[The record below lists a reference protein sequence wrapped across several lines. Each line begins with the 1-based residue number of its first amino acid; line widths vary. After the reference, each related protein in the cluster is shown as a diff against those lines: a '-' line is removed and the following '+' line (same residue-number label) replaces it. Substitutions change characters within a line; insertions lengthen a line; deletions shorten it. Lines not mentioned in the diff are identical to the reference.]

1 MLNES
6 RIKRP
11 TKASN
16 PPIPRANRSEIT
28 SKRAA
33 LGVDSRAPIGPRRGL
48 LDLGGQP
55 QQQIFAAIRSEEL
68 NTDREALGRHVQR
81 ERDGGIA
88 CHVPRN
94 RERAYI
100 GHPPSDVGG
109 MLAQSELEESER
121 RRGSGCRRSDEDIES
136 SAPPSRG
143 RPRKFVDP
151 FTCEDQF
158 DRRHTAAA
166 FDEKPGPRI

>member
-1 MLNES
+1 MLNKS

-28 SKRAA
+28 SKRVA
-33 LGVDSRAPIGPRRGL
+33 LGVDSGAPIGPRRGL

-55 QQQIFAAIRSEEL
+55 QQQIFAGARSDEL

-88 CHVPRN
+88 GDVPWN
-94 RERAYI
+94 RERADI
-100 GHPPSDVGG
+100 GHPPSYVGW
-109 MLAQSELEESER
+109 MLTRSELEES
-121 RRGSGCRRSDEDIES
+121 
-136 SAPPSRG
+136 
-143 RPRKFVDP
+143 
-151 FTCEDQF
+151 
-158 DRRHTAAA
+158 
-166 FDEKPGPRI
+166 